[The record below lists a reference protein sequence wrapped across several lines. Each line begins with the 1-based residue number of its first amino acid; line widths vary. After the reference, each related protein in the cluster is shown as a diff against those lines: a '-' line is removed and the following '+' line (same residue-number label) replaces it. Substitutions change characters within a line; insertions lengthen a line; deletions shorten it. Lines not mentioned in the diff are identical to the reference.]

1 MRAFLFALT
10 FSALAL
16 GCEWD
21 DRPDGL
27 DPDHSGD
34 AVYQH
39 GASDDRMSPARGA
52 ITVEGESA
60 ASEALGDRTLD
71 R

>member
-39 GASDDRMSPARGA
+39 GASDDHTGGA
-52 ITVEGESA
+52 VGLAPDDESA
-60 ASEALGDRTLD
+60 AEEGLGGPFDE
-71 R
+71 